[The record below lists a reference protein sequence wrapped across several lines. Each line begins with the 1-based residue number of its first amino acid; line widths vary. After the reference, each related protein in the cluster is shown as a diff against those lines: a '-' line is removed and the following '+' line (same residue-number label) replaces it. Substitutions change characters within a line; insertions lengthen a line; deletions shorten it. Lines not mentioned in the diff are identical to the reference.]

1 MSDTFT
7 LVDVASLDDLRVFL
21 GRAARIEDGS
31 VRLIAGSGV
40 LAVYAAVLY
49 PVGLLDESPT
59 VLGLRTFAL
68 APTPTP
74 AGEPGEHASFDV
86 VVPIGSLANRLD
98 RARDAAGEPPSSSP
112 AAWNLDSEA
121 GAEPVTATPVT
132 ISLPMSVASATWAAI
147 SPPRGGWRAL
157 EPASAALLDQTAR
170 SGIEEIASAV
180 PDAVGEQ
187 IVRRVRTEVWSRP
200 IPGLEHVPAG
210 AAFAAL
216 SFGFLGED
224 AVRILETGPWT
235 RLTTQRGHTLVR
247 RRAWTL
253 AR

>member
-1 MSDTFT
+1 MSDSFT
-7 LVDVASLDDLRVFL
+7 LGDVASLDDLRVFL

-40 LAVYAAVLY
+40 LAVYVAVLY
-49 PVGLLDESPT
+49 PAGLLDETPT
-59 VLGLRTFAL
+59 VLALRTFAL
-68 APTPTP
+68 VTAEGDETD
-74 AGEPGEHASFDV
+74 AFDV
-86 VVPIGSLANRLD
+86 VVPIASLASRLE
-98 RARDAAGEPPSSSP
+98 RARDGIGEIASDVEP
-112 AAWNLDSEA
+112 AA
-121 GAEPVTATPVT
+121 TRPVT

-147 SPPRGGWRAL
+147 SPPRGGWHPLPSTEAG
-157 EPASAALLDQTAR
+157 LLDAAAR
-170 SGIEEIASAV
+170 AGIDEIASAV
-180 PDAVGEQ
+180 PDAVGEA

-210 AAFAAL
+210 AGFAAL
-216 SFGFLGED
+216 SMGFLGDD

-235 RLTTQRGHTLVR
+235 RLTTARGHVLVR

>member
-21 GRAARIEDGS
+21 GRAGRIEDGS

-49 PVGLLDESPT
+49 PVGLLDETPT

-68 APTPTP
+68 AAGDGGAP
-74 AGEPGEHASFDV
+74 AAFDV
-86 VVPIGSLANRLD
+86 VVPIGSLSSRLD
-98 RARDAAGEPPSSSP
+98 RARAEVGEVASSFDPAAGRS
-112 AAWNLDSEA
+112 
-121 GAEPVTATPVT
+121 VT

-147 SPPRGGWRAL
+147 SPPRGGWHPLPPTEAPLLEGVARA
-157 EPASAALLDQTAR
+157 
-170 SGIEEIASAV
+170 GIEEIAGAV
-180 PDAVGEQ
+180 PEAVGEQ
-187 IVRRVRTEVWSRP
+187 LVRRVRTEVWSRP
-200 IPGLEHVPAG
+200 VPGLEHVPTG
-210 AAFAAL
+210 AAFAAFSL
-216 SFGFLGED
+216 GFLGDD

-235 RLTTQRGHTLVR
+235 RLTSNRGHVLVR